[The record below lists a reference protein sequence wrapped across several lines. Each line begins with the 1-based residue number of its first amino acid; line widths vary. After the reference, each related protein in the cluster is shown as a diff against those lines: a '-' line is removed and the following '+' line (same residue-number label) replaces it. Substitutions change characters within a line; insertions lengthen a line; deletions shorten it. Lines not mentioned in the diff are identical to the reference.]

1 MRYVPYLYFLRIPL
15 LFALILVVVPLL
27 GLWIGDGP
35 NPLVG
40 GFFDLSGGEVFVV
53 CLGAFLYG
61 AALAVAAALVL
72 RYGRDRFFAARLSDD
87 DLAPKQL
94 WKLSVPKVAIPFV
107 VFVAAC
113 VLALIGGVVE
123 GVDPSGWKERGFFAL
138 AALLVFTVVL
148 FTLAA
153 AWHKTS
159 SDATTFIAR
168 RLTWTPFGYIQRI
181 DPPPAPGTW
190 PFADPPRLLPGHGFA
205 LLMLAVS
212 FLFYLTFAF
221 GRYFYLHAIEV
232 GKDATL
238 WFPLPTLGS
247 VLVLLGMLSWLLSAL
262 AFLLD
267 RYRIPVL
274 VPFAALLIL
283 TAQFPESDHYF
294 EVRKLADAS
303 VLTPAEALRPPNGV
317 SSDSAIVVA
326 ASGGGIQAAAW
337 TARVLTGL
345 AAAGAAAGKDAGLED
360 RFSESI
366 RAISSVSGGSTG
378 TLYFVSAYQDGKLDR
393 SKLDRV
399 FAAAAD
405 SSLDDVAWGM
415 VYPDALRSVAPL
427 LLSPRIDRG
436 WALERA
442 WLKNLHVAFNNSAS
456 LSTWRED
463 ARKNLRPA
471 VIFNTTLVETGERFI
486 FPTVDIASSPGRRS
500 FHDVSGYESLDLSA
514 VTAARLSATFSY
526 VTPVSRARCCPP
538 RSHRYHI
545 ADGGYYD
552 NYGLASIS
560 ELLDQATRTPPPV
573 HHILLIQILLDKP
586 SDDPPSGGSRGWF
599 FQSFAPLLT
608 LYNMRSAAQYSRDET
623 EFALL
628 QQTLA
633 ARCVQLDRVVFPYEL
648 PNNPHAKRPTPP
660 LSWHLTPAQIED
672 IQATWKAYQ
681 QDNQAI
687 SRVISFLR
695 SSQNVAKQPEAK

>member
-15 LFALILVVVPLL
+15 IFALILVILPLV

-35 NPLVG
+35 SPMIG
-40 GFFDLSGGEVFVV
+40 GFFDLNRTEVFVV
-53 CLGAFLYG
+53 CLAAFLYG
-61 AALAVAAALVL
+61 AALSVATALVL
-72 RYGRDRFFAARLSDD
+72 LYGRDRFFAAPLSDD
-87 DLAPKQL
+87 DLALKEL
-94 WKLSVPKVAIPFV
+94 GKLRVPKVAIPFIAFFAV
-107 VFVAAC
+107 S
-113 VLALIGGVVE
+113 VLVLVSGVVA
-123 GVDPSGWKERGFFAL
+123 GVDPAGWKGRGIFAL
-138 AALLVFTVVL
+138 AALLVFAVVL
-148 FTLAA
+148 FAVAA
-153 AWHKTS
+153 AWDATGS
-159 SDATTFIAR
+159 NATTFIAR
-168 RLTWTPFGYIQRI
+168 RLTWTPFGYLKRI
-181 DPPPAPGTW
+181 DPPPVEGTW
-190 PFADPPRLLPGHGFA
+190 PFIDPPRLLPGHGFA
-205 LLMLAVS
+205 VLMLAV
-212 FLFYLTFAF
+212 FLFFYLTFAF
-221 GRYFYLHAIEV
+221 SRYFYLHAIES
-232 GKDATL
+232 GKDPTL
-238 WFPLPTLGS
+238 WLALPTLGS
-247 VLVLLGMLSWLLSAL
+247 VLVLLGTSFWLLSAL

-274 VPFAALLIL
+274 VPVAAILIL

-294 EVRKLADAS
+294 EVRKLADTA
-303 VLTPAEALRPPNGV
+303 VLSPAEALGPPNGV

-345 AAAGAAAGKDAGLED
+345 AAAGKDAGLED

-393 SKLDRV
+393 SKLDKV
-399 FAAAAD
+399 FTAAAD

-415 VYPDALRSVAPL
+415 VYPDTLRSVAPL
-427 LLSPRIDRG
+427 LLPPRIDRG

-442 WLKNLHVAFNNSAS
+442 WLKNLHVAFNDSPA
-456 LSTWRED
+456 LGTWRQD
-463 ARKNLRPA
+463 ARNHLRPA

-486 FPTVDIASSPGRRS
+486 FPSVDIASSPGRRS

-560 ELLDQATRTPPPV
+560 ELLDQATRTAPPV
-573 HHILLIQILLDKP
+573 HHILLVQILLDKP
-586 SDDPPSGGSRGWF
+586 SNNPPSGGNRGWF
-599 FQSFAPLLT
+599 FQSFAPLLI
-608 LYNMRSAAQYSRDET
+608 LYNVRSAAQYSRDET

-633 ARCVQLDRVVFPYEL
+633 ARGVQLDRVAFPYEL
-648 PNNPHAKRPTPP
+648 PNNPNAKRPAPP

-672 IQATWKAYQ
+672 IQAIWRAYQ
-681 QDNQAI
+681 QDNRAI
-687 SRVISFLR
+687 SQVISFLR
-695 SSQNVAKQPEAK
+695 NSQNAAKQPEVK